1 MKKSQDFSKNSSK
14 SETYQADIIVEK
26 VSVGNFEYC
35 QANKVAF
42 WRRQP
47 DSNYGN
53 VLS

>member
-1 MKKSQDFSKNSSK
+1 MRKKQVFSKISSK
-14 SETYQADIIVEK
+14 SETSQADIIVEK

-47 DSNYGN
+47 DSNDGN
-53 VLS
+53 V